1 LTGIFL
7 EAYTRA
13 MNSATFGALAEPN
26 RLQIVE
32 LLRHR
37 PLPVGQ
43 IAEQLRMR
51 QPQVSKHLRVL
62 SDAGLV
68 QARPLAQQRIYGL
81 RAEPLRELDSW
92 LERYRR
98 LWDERFEQLDD
109 VLRDLERSKG
119 KTDGHGTYARSEGQ
133 GDQ

>member
-1 LTGIFL
+1 
-7 EAYTRA
+7 
-13 MNSATFGALAEPN
+13 MNASATFSALAEPN

-62 SDAGLV
+62 SEAGLV

-81 RAEPLRELDSW
+81 RAQPLKELDTW
-92 LERYRR
+92 LERYRK

-109 VLRDLERSKG
+109 VLRDLQPEKG
-119 KTDGHGTYARSEGQ
+119 YRDGHRT
-133 GDQ
+133 

>member
-1 LTGIFL
+1 
-7 EAYTRA
+7 
-13 MNSATFGALAEPN
+13 MQSTFSALAEPN

-43 IAEQLRMR
+43 IAERLRMR

-68 QARPLAQQRIYGL
+68 QSRPLAQQRIYGL
-81 RAEPLRELDSW
+81 RAEPLKELDDW
-92 LERYRR
+92 LGRYRR
-98 LWDERFEQLDD
+98 LWEERFEQLDD
-109 VLRDLERSKG
+109 VIRDLEQKKG
-119 KTDGHGTYARSEGQ
+119 KPDGHRT
-133 GDQ
+133 

>member
-1 LTGIFL
+1 VN
-7 EAYTRA
+7 A
-13 MNSATFGALAEPN
+13 SATFSALAEPN

-43 IAEQLRMR
+43 IAEQLGMR

-68 QARPLAQQRIYGL
+68 EARPLAQQRIYGL
-81 RAEPLRELDSW
+81 RPEPLRELDTW
-92 LERYRR
+92 LDRYRR
-98 LWDERFEQLDD
+98 LWDERFEQLDA
-109 VLRDLERSKG
+109 VLRGLERNRG
-119 KTDGHGTYARSEGQ
+119 KTDGHDT
-133 GDQ
+133 

>member
-1 LTGIFL
+1 MITTAAF
-7 EAYTRA
+7 
-13 MNSATFGALAEPN
+13 SALAEPS

-32 LLRHR
+32 ILRHR

-43 IAEQLRMR
+43 IAERLRMR

-68 QARPLAQQRIYGL
+68 QARPGRQKRIHGL
-81 RAEPLRELDSW
+81 RAEGLKEIDDW
-92 LERYRR
+92 LEGYRR

-109 VLRDLERSKG
+109 VLRDLQQEKG
-119 KTDGHGTYARSEGQ
+119 KSHGHHK
-133 GDQ
+133 

>member
-1 LTGIFL
+1 MQT
-7 EAYTRA
+7 T
-13 MNSATFGALAEPN
+13 TFSALAEPN

-43 IAEQLRMR
+43 IAERLRLG

-62 SDAGLV
+62 SEAGLV
-68 QARPLAQQRIYGL
+68 QVRPLAQQRIYAL
-81 RAEPLRELDSW
+81 RAEPLKELDDW

-98 LWDERFEQLDD
+98 TWAERFERMDE
-109 VLRDLERSKG
+109 VLRELTQGNSESKENE
-119 KTDGHGTYARSEGQ
+119 DGHHE
-133 GDQ
+133 

>member
-1 LTGIFL
+1 
-7 EAYTRA
+7 
-13 MNSATFGALAEPN
+13 MNATFSALAEPN

-43 IAEQLRMR
+43 IAERLRIR

-62 SDAGLV
+62 SEAGLV
-68 QARPLAQQRIYGL
+68 QVRPLAQQRIYAL
-81 RAEPLRELDSW
+81 RAEPLKELDDW

-98 LWDERFEQLDD
+98 LWRERFEQLDD
-109 VLRDLERSKG
+109 VIRELEQDKG
-119 KTDGHGTYARSEGQ
+119 KTDGHRK
-133 GDQ
+133 

>member
-1 LTGIFL
+1 
-7 EAYTRA
+7 
-13 MNSATFGALAEPN
+13 MNATFSALAEPN

-43 IAEQLRMR
+43 IAERLRMR

-62 SDAGLV
+62 SQASLV
-68 QARPLAQQRIYGL
+68 QVRPLAQQRIYGL
-81 RAEPLRELDSW
+81 RTEPLRELDDW
-92 LERYRR
+92 LGRYRR

-109 VLRDLERSKG
+109 VLRDLERNKG
-119 KTDGHGTYARSEGQ
+119 KTDGHGT
-133 GDQ
+133 

>member
-1 LTGIFL
+1 MT
-7 EAYTRA
+7 A
-13 MNSATFGALAEPN
+13 SATFSALAEPN

-62 SDAGLV
+62 SEAGLV

-81 RAEPLRELDSW
+81 RAQPLKELDTW
-92 LERYRR
+92 LERYRK

-109 VLRDLERSKG
+109 VLRDLQRNKG
-119 KTDGHGTYARSEGQ
+119 NKDGHRT
-133 GDQ
+133 

>member
-1 LTGIFL
+1 
-7 EAYTRA
+7 
-13 MNSATFGALAEPN
+13 MNATFSALAEPN

-43 IAEQLRMR
+43 IAERLRMR

-62 SDAGLV
+62 SQAGLV
-68 QARPLAQQRIYGL
+68 QVRPLAQQRIYGL
-81 RAEPLRELDSW
+81 RTEPLRELDDW

-109 VLRDLERSKG
+109 VLRDLERNKG
-119 KTDGHGTYARSEGQ
+119 KTDGHGK
-133 GDQ
+133 

>member
-1 LTGIFL
+1 
-7 EAYTRA
+7 
-13 MNSATFGALAEPN
+13 MNTNATFSALAEPN

-43 IAEQLRMR
+43 IAERLRMR

-68 QARPLAQQRIYGL
+68 QVRPLAQQRIYGL
-81 RAEPLRELDSW
+81 RAEGLKELDDW
-92 LERYRR
+92 LEGYRR

-109 VLRDLERSKG
+109 VLRDLQQKKG
-119 KTDGHGTYARSEGQ
+119 KRDGHHE
-133 GDQ
+133 